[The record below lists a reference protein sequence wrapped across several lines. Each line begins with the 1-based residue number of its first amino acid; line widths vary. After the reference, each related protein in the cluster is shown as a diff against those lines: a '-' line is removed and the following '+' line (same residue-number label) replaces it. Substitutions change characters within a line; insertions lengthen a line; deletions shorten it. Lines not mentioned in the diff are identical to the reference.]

1 MKLKQTRQTAQTAVM
16 ALAGV
21 GLFSAA
27 PRAQAKDVFTTSLE
41 PATTGG
47 IHASSELKLML
58 AAEKPAGITLEPRY
72 RYTPQYGTITLGNAK
87 NNKIVVVLDT
97 DGATARPKLY
107 VDANG
112 NGDLTDDPP
121 IVLSAPKV
129 PLSPVIGG
137 VRVVSATPIVN
148 LTAIVPVVAHYD
160 VAGRGGMVPS
170 ALSFSP
176 HGTELTYNREYGRVG
191 TLTIRGRVYRVALV
205 DQAVDGTFND
215 FQHGEGDPSKVTL
228 FVDKNRDG
236 RFDPATEAFDAGKP
250 FHLAGKSYE
259 VASIDARGMSLT
271 LRSSG

>member
-47 IHASSELKLML
+47 IHASSELKLTL

-129 PLSPVIGG
+129 PLSPVIW
-137 VRVVSATPIVN
+137 R
-148 LTAIVPVVAHYD
+148 
-160 VAGRGGMVPS
+160 R
-170 ALSFSP
+170 
-176 HGTELTYNREYGRVG
+176 
-191 TLTIRGRVYRVALV
+191 
-205 DQAVDGTFND
+205 
-215 FQHGEGDPSKVTL
+215 
-228 FVDKNRDG
+228 
-236 RFDPATEAFDAGKP
+236 
-250 FHLAGKSYE
+250 
-259 VASIDARGMSLT
+259 ARGQRDADCELDGDCSGRRA
-271 LRSSG
+271 LRRCRAGWHGSQRLVLQPAWYGTHLQ